1 MAKTTRV
8 TVSKVNEALFDGDA
22 VSVTVPGAL
31 GEMTILADHE
41 ALITPL
47 KAGRVTVRTKS
58 DSQTFEIEKGVC
70 EISNN
75 QVTVLL

>member
-47 KAGRVTVRTKS
+47 KAGRVTVRTES
-58 DSQTFEIEKGVC
+58 DSQSFEIEKGVC

>member
-1 MAKTTRV
+1 MAKYTRV

-47 KAGRVTVRTKS
+47 KAGRVTVRTEG
-58 DSQTFEIEKGVC
+58 DAQTFEIEKGIC
-70 EISNN
+70 EISSN